1 MPKTKAVD
9 MVPKIVSLLETLES
23 ADRQRVITAVLT
35 LLGESVQPVSVQPP
49 LTGGFPAN
57 AINPAQT
64 SEKSFFDIKQPNAK
78 IEEIAV
84 AARYREES
92 EQATSSTKADL
103 QKVFRSARRNFD
115 SHNFHR
121 DMANARSAGLFNR
134 DTGRDSIELSH
145 YGQNYVD
152 ALPHRA
158 ALKQLRR
165 PKGTRRVAKKKS
177 GKQKR

>member
-1 MPKTKAVD
+1 MTKNKAVD
-9 MVPKIVSLLETLES
+9 IVPKIVSLLETLES
-23 ADRQRVITAVLT
+23 VDRQRVITAVLT
-35 LLGESVQPVSVQPP
+35 LLGESVQTLSVQPL
-49 LTGGFPAN
+49 LTHGFPAKPLN
-57 AINPAQT
+57 SDQA
-64 SEKSFFDIKQPNAK
+64 SEKKFFDIKQPSAK

-121 DMANARSAGLFNR
+121 DMANARTAGLFNR
-134 DTGRDSIELSH
+134 DTGKDSFELSH
-145 YGQNYVD
+145 YGQSFVD
-152 ALPHRA
+152 ALPDRT

-165 PKGTRRVAKKKS
+165 PKRARRVAKNKS